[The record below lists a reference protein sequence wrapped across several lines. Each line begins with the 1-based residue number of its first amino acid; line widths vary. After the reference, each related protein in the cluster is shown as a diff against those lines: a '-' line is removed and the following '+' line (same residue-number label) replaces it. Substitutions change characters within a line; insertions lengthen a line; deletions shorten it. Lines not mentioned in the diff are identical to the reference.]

1 MNHDYGD
8 DIFYKI
14 YKKMANDIRLS
25 SLVISQ
31 FFSISQIFSFLDSQI
46 LFMESVVFARIV
58 SYATQFFFNAEKLV
72 VLTDTVC
79 T

>member
-25 SLVISQ
+25 PLVISQ
-31 FFSISQIFSFLDSQI
+31 IFQIFRFSDFQF

-58 SYATQFFFNAEKLV
+58 SDVTQFFFDTEKLV

>member
-25 SLVISQ
+25 PLVISQ
-31 FFSISQIFSFLDSQI
+31 IFQIFRFSDFQF
-46 LFMESVVFARIV
+46 LFMDSVVFARIV
-58 SYATQFFFNAEKLV
+58 SDVTQFFFDTEKLV
-72 VLTDTVC
+72 VLTYTVC

>member
-25 SLVISQ
+25 PLVISQ
-31 FFSISQIFSFLDSQI
+31 IFQIFRFSDFQF

-58 SYATQFFFNAEKLV
+58 SDVTQFFFDTEKLV
-72 VLTDTVC
+72 VLTYTVC

>member
-14 YKKMANDIRLS
+14 YKKMANDIRLL

-31 FFSISQIFSFLDSQI
+31 FFSISQIFSFYLWN
-46 LFMESVVFARIV
+46 LWF
-58 SYATQFFFNAEKLV
+58 LPG
-72 VLTDTVC
+72 
-79 T
+79 

>member
-1 MNHDYGD
+1 M
-8 DIFYKI
+8 IMVMTFFTR

-31 FFSISQIFSFLDSQI
+31 FFSISQIFSFLDSEI
-46 LFMESVVFARIV
+46 LFMKSVVFARIV
-58 SYATQFFFNAEKLV
+58 SYVTQFFFNAEKLV